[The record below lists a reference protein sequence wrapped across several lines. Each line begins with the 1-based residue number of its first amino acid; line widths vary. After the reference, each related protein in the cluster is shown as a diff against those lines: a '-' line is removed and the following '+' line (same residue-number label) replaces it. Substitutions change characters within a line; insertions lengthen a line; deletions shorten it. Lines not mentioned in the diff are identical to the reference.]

1 MLYRALNRL
10 PERGFALIGLGEPR
24 EEASDPLFLLA
35 LLAIFAQ
42 MIPGAEIQ
50 IFPPLIFHKS
60 DRL

>member
-1 MLYRALNRL
+1 VPCSYRL

-24 EEASDPLFLLA
+24 KEASDPLFLLA

-50 IFPPLIFHKS
+50 ILPPLIFDKS